1 MKNLWLLLT
10 SSSFLWVAWVEA
22 YIHKGR
28 SLWEVDSCVGR
39 SWCLCA
45 IMCKRDSLKEHVQM
59 EVGDGRH
66 CKLCLDPWLQGG
78 HILQQV
84 GERALYNVTS
94 R

>member
-10 SSSFLWVAWVEA
+10 SSSFLWVAWVVA

-28 SLWEVDSCVGR
+28 SLFKVD

-45 IMCKRDSLKEHVQM
+45 IMCKQDSLKEHVQM

-66 CKLCLDPWLQGG
+66 CKLCLDPLLKGG
-78 HILQQV
+78 PILQQV